1 MYYLLTHVKYQF
13 SLYDAMCS
21 FDQLPVSKLAM
32 HLSQRR
38 QRSSTPCCISSDFRT
53 KRQKIRWRAGW
64 RWTRWKKKLGWVRV
78 QNRERERDR
87 GFAGCCF
94 NKLERLLCRI
104 TSFLC
109 ARTNEIGAVIIPTLS
124 TGYDRG
130 LCYLNQI
137 YGPILASV
145 CSLPDTFYIRLL
157 TVYMLELNMIL
168 LPFQL

>member
-1 MYYLLTHVKYQF
+1 MWNIRFPCMMQCAALISYLEANLWCTWAREGRGPVHPAL
-13 SLYDAMCS
+13 SLDLRTNR
-21 FDQLPVSKLAM
+21 Q
-32 HLSQRR
+32 QIRR
-38 QRSSTPCCISSDFRT
+38 
-53 KRQKIRWRAGW
+53 RAGW

-109 ARTNEIGAVIIPTLS
+109 ARTNEIGAVIILTLS

-157 TVYMLELNMIL
+157 TVYMLALNMIL
-168 LPFQL
+168 